1 MKRPNISLKQML
13 VGVAVV
19 IIVFMLADF
28 NTRLAE
34 LQRVTG
40 ERDRAASQAT
50 QLMETQ
56 VVLET
61 QIAYATS
68 EAGVEA
74 WAYEDAR
81 MARPGD
87 VVVVPLPGEAV
98 QPTPTPVP
106 AEAPQEVQTWELWWS
121 LFFDE

>member
-1 MKRPNISLKQML
+1 MRRPNISLKQVL
-13 VGVAVV
+13 IGVAVV
-19 IIVFMLADF
+19 IVVFMLADF
-28 NTRLAE
+28 NNRLAE

-40 ERDRAASQAT
+40 ERDRAAAQAT

-87 VVVVPLPGEAV
+87 VVVVPLPAGEA
-98 QPTPTPVP
+98 QPTPTPAP
-106 AEAPQEVQTWELWWS
+106 AEAPQRVSNWELWWS

>member
-1 MKRPNISLKQML
+1 MRHTRISGKQVMI
-13 VGVAVV
+13 GIAAV
-19 IIVFMLADF
+19 IVLFILADF
-28 NTRLAE
+28 NNRLAE

-40 ERDRAASQAT
+40 ERDLAAAQAT
-50 QLMETQ
+50 RLMNTQ
-56 VVLET
+56 TVLET

-81 MARPGD
+81 MSRPGD
-87 VVVVPLPGEAV
+87 IVVVPLPAGGSR
-98 QPTPTPVP
+98 PTATPVP
-106 AEAPQEVQTWELWWS
+106 ETTLEPVSNWELWWS